1 MAFAALVPVAIVAT
15 IATGVILSSLE
26 AGLRED
32 ADRQLTVGLNLI
44 LRSVERLGDETVQ
57 LAESSDLTSAMR
69 AGPQALEAWF
79 AREGA
84 HVPSARVQLVDAR
97 GAMVFDRVIGGA
109 ERRFVDVGVTPDDPV
124 VKESQSWTRSVT
136 LVAVGDR
143 VVVRASSPIV
153 DQSLSLLG
161 VAVL

>member
-1 MAFAALVPVAIVAT
+1 AT

-57 LAESSDLTSAMR
+57 LAESTDLTNAMR
-69 AGPQALEAWF
+69 TGPQALEAWF
-79 AREGA
+79 AREAA
-84 HVPSARVQLVDAR
+84 HVPSARVQLVN
-97 GAMVFDRVIGGA
+97 GKGVMVFDRVIGGA
-109 ERRFVDVGVTPDDPV
+109 EQRFVDAGVKANDPMV
-124 VKESQSWTRSVT
+124 MAGQTWTRSVT

-153 DQSLSLLG
+153 DASLSLVG
-161 VAVL
+161 V